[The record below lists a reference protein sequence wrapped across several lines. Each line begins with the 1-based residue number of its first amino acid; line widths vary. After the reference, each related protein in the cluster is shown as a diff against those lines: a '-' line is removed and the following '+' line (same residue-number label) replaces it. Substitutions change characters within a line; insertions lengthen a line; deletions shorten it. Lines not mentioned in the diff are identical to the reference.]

1 MNALRE
7 TMIYFGLQLFADGGA
22 GGDGTGAAG
31 SDAGSQGGQQPGTE
45 ANGQQSAPQ
54 EPTFEELIKG
64 KYKADYDARVQ
75 KTIQSRM
82 KGAKANE
89 ERLTKLEPL
98 MQMLGQRYNV
108 DAGDADALMAAMD
121 NDEQMWQAE
130 AMDKGMPVE
139 QLKHMRTMER
149 ENAMFRKQ
157 EELNKRDAAARETYM
172 KWATQAEAAKQKF
185 PGLDL
190 ESCLEDAQFV
200 SMLQS
205 GVDVESAYW
214 ARYHDDIM
222 QAGMEKA
229 TTEAQKKLSASVASG
244 SRRPTESGVGN
255 GPTVSQKIDVSNM
268 SRSEFTAYMD
278 RIMRGERISFG

>member
-1 MNALRE
+1 MNELLE

-54 EPTFEELIKG
+54 EPTFDELIKG

-75 KTIQSRM
+75 KTIQARM
-82 KGAKANE
+82 RGAKANE
-89 ERLTKLEPL
+89 ERLAKTEPL
-98 MQMLGQRYNV
+98 LQMLGQKYSVVPGDV
-108 DAGDADALMAAMD
+108 DGLMAALD

-130 AMDKGMPVE
+130 AADKGMSVE
-139 QLKHMRTMER
+139 NLKALRTAER
-149 ENAMFRKQ
+149 ENAMLKRQ
-157 EELNKRDAAARETYM
+157 QELNQREAAARETYT
-172 KWATQAEAAKQKF
+172 KWVAQAEQAKQKF

-255 GPTVSQKIDVSNM
+255 GPTVSQKVDVSNM

>member
-1 MNALRE
+1 MNALQE

-89 ERLTKLEPL
+89 ERLTRLEPL
-98 MQMLGQRYNV
+98 LQTLGQRYNV
-108 DAGDADALMAAMD
+108 DAGDVDALMLAMD
-121 NDEQMWQAE
+121 NDEQLWQAE
-130 AMDKGMPVE
+130 AIDKGMSVE

-149 ENAMFRKQ
+149 ENAMFRRQ
-157 EELNKRDAAARETYM
+157 DELNRRDAAARDTYM
-172 KWATQAEAAKQKF
+172 QWAAQAEAAKEKF

-190 ESCLEDAQFV
+190 PTLLENSQFV
-200 SMLQS
+200 GMLQS

-214 ARYHDDIM
+214 AMYHDDIM
-222 QAGMEKA
+222 QAGMAKA
-229 TTEAQKKLSASVASG
+229 TKAAEEKLAASVASG
-244 SRRPTESGVGN
+244 SRRPLESGN
-255 GPTVSQKIDVSNM
+255 GTNPAATTKVDVNKMSQA
-268 SRSEFTAYMD
+268 EFNAYMD
-278 RIMRGERISFG
+278 RIMRGERVSFG

>member
-1 MNALRE
+1 MNELLE

-31 SDAGSQGGQQPGTE
+31 SDAGSQGGQHPGTE

-54 EPTFEELIKG
+54 EPTFDELIKG

-75 KTIQSRM
+75 KTIQARM
-82 KGAKANE
+82 RGAKANE
-89 ERLTKLEPL
+89 ERLAKTEPL
-98 MQMLGQRYNV
+98 LQMLGQKYSV
-108 DAGDADALMAAMD
+108 DPGDVDGLMAALD

-130 AMDKGMPVE
+130 AADKGMSVE
-139 QLKHMRTMER
+139 NLKALRTAER
-149 ENAMFRKQ
+149 ENAMLKRQ
-157 EELNKRDAAARETYM
+157 QELNQREAAARETYT
-172 KWATQAEAAKQKF
+172 KWVAQAEQAKQKF

-190 ESCLEDAQFV
+190 ESCLEDSQFV

-255 GPTVSQKIDVSNM
+255 GPTVSQKVDVSNM

>member
-1 MNALRE
+1 MKVLEEIIRLK
-7 TMIYFGLQLFADGGA
+7 GLQLFAEGA
-22 GGDGTGAAG
+22 GAGTGEGG
-31 SDAGSQGGQQPGTE
+31 SDAGSQTGAQAAAAE
-45 ANGQQSAPQ
+45 APTA
-54 EPTFEELIKG
+54 EPTFDELIKG

-75 KTIQSRM
+75 KTIQARM
-82 KGAKANE
+82 RGAKANE
-89 ERLTKLEPL
+89 ERLAKTEPL
-98 MQMLGQRYNV
+98 LQMLGQKYSV
-108 DAGDADALMAAMD
+108 DAGDVDGLMAALD

-130 AMDKGMPVE
+130 AADKGMSVE
-139 QLKHMRTMER
+139 NLKVLRTAER
-149 ENAMFRKQ
+149 ENAMLKRQ
-157 EELNKRDAAARETYM
+157 QELNRREAAARETYT
-172 KWATQAEAAKQKF
+172 KWATQAEQAKQKF

-244 SRRPTESGVGN
+244 SRRPAESGVGN
-255 GPTVSQKIDVSNM
+255 GPTVSQKVDVSNM

>member
-1 MNALRE
+1 MNELLE

-45 ANGQQSAPQ
+45 ANGQQSEPQ
-54 EPTFEELIKG
+54 EPTFDELIKG

-75 KTIQSRM
+75 KTIQARM
-82 KGAKANE
+82 RGAKANE
-89 ERLTKLEPL
+89 ERLAKTEPL
-98 MQMLGQRYNV
+98 LQMLGQKYSV
-108 DAGDADALMAAMD
+108 DPGDVDGLMAALD

-130 AMDKGMPVE
+130 AADKGMSVE
-139 QLKHMRTMER
+139 NLKALRTAER
-149 ENAMFRKQ
+149 ENAMLKRQ
-157 EELNKRDAAARETYM
+157 QELNQREAAARETYT
-172 KWATQAEAAKQKF
+172 KWVAQAEQAKQKF

-255 GPTVSQKIDVSNM
+255 GPTVSQKVDVSNM

>member
-1 MNALRE
+1 MNELLE

-31 SDAGSQGGQQPGTE
+31 SDAGSQGSQQPGTE
-45 ANGQQSAPQ
+45 ANGQQSVPQ

-130 AMDKGMPVE
+130 AMDKGMSVE
-139 QLKHMRTMER
+139 QLKHIRTMER

-157 EELNKRDAAARETYM
+157 EELNKRDAAAMETYM
-172 KWATQAEAAKQKF
+172 KWATQAEQAKQKF

-255 GPTVSQKIDVSNM
+255 GPTVSQKVDVSNM

>member
-1 MNALRE
+1 MNELLE

-31 SDAGSQGGQQPGTE
+31 SDAGSQGGQHPGTE

-54 EPTFEELIKG
+54 EPTFDELIKG

-75 KTIQSRM
+75 KTIQARM
-82 KGAKANE
+82 RGAKANE
-89 ERLTKLEPL
+89 ERLAKTEPL
-98 MQMLGQRYNV
+98 LQMLGQKYSVVPGDV
-108 DAGDADALMAAMD
+108 DGLMAALD

-130 AMDKGMPVE
+130 AADKGMSVE
-139 QLKHMRTMER
+139 NLKALRTAER
-149 ENAMFRKQ
+149 ENAMLKRQ
-157 EELNKRDAAARETYM
+157 QELNQREAAARETYT
-172 KWATQAEAAKQKF
+172 KWVAQAEQAKQKF

-255 GPTVSQKIDVSNM
+255 GPTVSQKVDVSNM

>member
-31 SDAGSQGGQQPGTE
+31 SDAGSQG
-45 ANGQQSAPQ
+45 GQQSAPQ

-130 AMDKGMPVE
+130 AMDKGMSVE
-139 QLKHMRTMER
+139 QLKHIRTMER

-157 EELNKRDAAARETYM
+157 EELNKRDAAARETYTR
-172 KWATQAEAAKQKF
+172 WATQAEQAKQKF

>member
-1 MNALRE
+1 MKL
-7 TMIYFGLQLFADGGA
+7 FGKIIRLKELQLFAEGA
-22 GGDGTGAAG
+22 GAGTGEGG
-31 SDAGSQGGQQPGTE
+31 SDAGSQTGAQAAAAE
-45 ANGQQSAPQ
+45 APTA
-54 EPTFEELIKG
+54 EPTFDELIKG

-75 KTIQSRM
+75 KTIQARM
-82 KGAKANE
+82 RGAKANE
-89 ERLTKLEPL
+89 ERLAKTEPL
-98 MQMLGQRYNV
+98 LQMLGQKYSV
-108 DAGDADALMAAMD
+108 DPGDVDGLMAALD

-130 AMDKGMPVE
+130 AADKGMSVE
-139 QLKHMRTMER
+139 NLKTLRTIER
-149 ENAMFRKQ
+149 ENAMLKRQ
-157 EELNKRDAAARETYM
+157 QELNQREATARETYTR
-172 KWATQAEAAKQKF
+172 WATQAEQAKQKF

-255 GPTVSQKIDVSNM
+255 GPTVSQKVDVSNM

>member
-1 MNALRE
+1 MNALQE

-54 EPTFEELIKG
+54 EPTFDELIKG

-75 KTIQSRM
+75 KTIQNRM

-89 ERLTKLEPL
+89 ERLTRLEPL
-98 MQMLGQRYNV
+98 LQTLGQRYNV
-108 DAGDADALMAAMD
+108 DAGDVDALMLAMD
-121 NDEQMWQAE
+121 NDEQLWQAE
-130 AMDKGMPVE
+130 AIDKGMSVE

-149 ENAMFRKQ
+149 ENAMFRRQ
-157 EELNKRDAAARETYM
+157 DELNRRDAAARDTYM
-172 KWATQAEAAKQKF
+172 QWVAQAEAAKEKF

-190 ESCLEDAQFV
+190 PTLLENSQFV
-200 SMLQS
+200 GLLQS

-214 ARYHDDIM
+214 AMYHDDIM
-222 QAGMEKA
+222 QAGMAKA
-229 TTEAQKKLSASVASG
+229 TKAAEEKLAASVASG
-244 SRRPTESGVGN
+244 SRRPLESGN
-255 GPTVSQKIDVSNM
+255 GTNPAATTKVDVNKM
-268 SRSEFTAYMD
+268 SRAEFNAYMD
-278 RIMRGERISFG
+278 RIMRGERVSFG

>member
-1 MNALRE
+1 MNALQE

-89 ERLTKLEPL
+89 ERLTRLEPL
-98 MQMLGQRYNV
+98 LQTLGQRYNV
-108 DAGDADALMAAMD
+108 DAGDVDALMLAMD
-121 NDEQMWQAE
+121 NDEQLWQAE
-130 AMDKGMPVE
+130 AIDKGMSVE

-149 ENAMFRKQ
+149 ENAMFRRQ
-157 EELNKRDAAARETYM
+157 DELNRRDAAARDTYM
-172 KWATQAEAAKQKF
+172 QWVAQAEAAKEKF

-190 ESCLEDAQFV
+190 PTLLENSQFV
-200 SMLQS
+200 GLLQS

-214 ARYHDDIM
+214 AMYHDDIM
-222 QAGMEKA
+222 QAGMAKA
-229 TTEAQKKLSASVASG
+229 TKAAEEKLAASVASG
-244 SRRPTESGVGN
+244 SRRPLESGN
-255 GPTVSQKIDVSNM
+255 GTNPAATTKVDVNKMSQA
-268 SRSEFTAYMD
+268 EFNAYMD
-278 RIMRGERISFG
+278 RIMRGERVSFG

>member
-1 MNALRE
+1 MNELLE

-130 AMDKGMPVE
+130 AMDKGMSVE
-139 QLKHMRTMER
+139 QLKHIRTMER

-172 KWATQAEAAKQKF
+172 KWAAQAEAAKAKF
-185 PGLDL
+185 PELDL
-190 ESCLEDAQFV
+190 PALLENSQFV
-200 SMLQS
+200 GMLQS
-205 GVDVESAYW
+205 GVDVENAYW
-214 ARYHDDIM
+214 ALYHDDIM
-222 QAGMEKA
+222 QAGMVKA
-229 TTEAQKKLSASVASG
+229 TKAAEEKIAASVASG
-244 SRRPTESGVGN
+244 SRRPAESGNGGN
-255 GPTVSQKIDVSNM
+255 PAVTPKVDVNKM
-268 SRSEFTAYMD
+268 SRAEFNAYMD
-278 RIMRGERISFG
+278 RIMRGERVSFG

>member
-1 MNALRE
+1 MNELLE

-54 EPTFEELIKG
+54 EPTFDELIKG

-75 KTIQSRM
+75 KTIQARM
-82 KGAKANE
+82 RGAKANE
-89 ERLTKLEPL
+89 ERLAKTEPL
-98 MQMLGQRYNV
+98 LQMLGQKYSV
-108 DAGDADALMAAMD
+108 DPGDVDGLMAALD

-130 AMDKGMPVE
+130 AADKGMSVE
-139 QLKHMRTMER
+139 NLKALRTAER
-149 ENAMFRKQ
+149 ENAMLKRQ
-157 EELNKRDAAARETYM
+157 QELNQREAAARETYTR
-172 KWATQAEAAKQKF
+172 WATQAEQAKQKF

-190 ESCLEDAQFV
+190 ESCLEDPQFV

-255 GPTVSQKIDVSNM
+255 GPTVSQKVDVSNM

>member
-1 MNALRE
+1 MNELLE

-45 ANGQQSAPQ
+45 ANGQQSAQQ
-54 EPTFEELIKG
+54 EPTFDELIKG

-75 KTIQSRM
+75 KTIQARM
-82 KGAKANE
+82 RGAKANE
-89 ERLTKLEPL
+89 ERLAKTEPL
-98 MQMLGQRYNV
+98 LQMLGQKYSV
-108 DAGDADALMAAMD
+108 DPGDVDGLMAALD

-130 AMDKGMPVE
+130 AADKGMSVE
-139 QLKHMRTMER
+139 NLKALRTAER
-149 ENAMFRKQ
+149 ENAMLKRQ
-157 EELNKRDAAARETYM
+157 QELNQREAAARETYT
-172 KWATQAEAAKQKF
+172 KWVAQAEQAKQKF

-255 GPTVSQKIDVSNM
+255 GPTVSQKVDVSNM

>member
-1 MNALRE
+1 MNELLE

-31 SDAGSQGGQQPGTE
+31 SDAGSHGGQQPGTE

-54 EPTFEELIKG
+54 EPTFDELIKG

-75 KTIQSRM
+75 KTIQARM
-82 KGAKANE
+82 RGAKANE
-89 ERLTKLEPL
+89 ERLAKTEPL
-98 MQMLGQRYNV
+98 LQMLGQKYSV
-108 DAGDADALMAAMD
+108 DPGDVDGLMAALD

-130 AMDKGMPVE
+130 AADKGMSVE
-139 QLKHMRTMER
+139 NLKALRTAER
-149 ENAMFRKQ
+149 ENAMLKRQ
-157 EELNKRDAAARETYM
+157 QELNQREAAARETYT
-172 KWATQAEAAKQKF
+172 KWVAQAEQAKQKF

-255 GPTVSQKIDVSNM
+255 GPTVSQKVDVSNM

>member
-1 MNALRE
+1 MNELLE

-31 SDAGSQGGQQPGTE
+31 SDAGSQGGQQPETE

-54 EPTFEELIKG
+54 EPTFDELIKG
-64 KYKADYDARVQ
+64 KYKADYDARIQ
-75 KTIQSRM
+75 KTIQARM
-82 KGAKANE
+82 RGAKANE
-89 ERLTKLEPL
+89 ERLAKTEPL
-98 MQMLGQRYNV
+98 LQMLGQKYSV
-108 DAGDADALMAAMD
+108 DAGDVDGLMAALD

-130 AMDKGMPVE
+130 AADKGMSVE
-139 QLKHMRTMER
+139 NLKALRTAER
-149 ENAMFRKQ
+149 ENAMLKRQ
-157 EELNKRDAAARETYM
+157 QELNQREAAARETYTR
-172 KWATQAEAAKQKF
+172 WATQAEQAKQKF

-255 GPTVSQKIDVSNM
+255 GPTVSQKVDVSNM

>member
-1 MNALRE
+1 MNELLE

-54 EPTFEELIKG
+54 EPTFDELIKG

-75 KTIQSRM
+75 KTIQARM
-82 KGAKANE
+82 RGAKANE
-89 ERLTKLEPL
+89 ERLAKTEPL
-98 MQMLGQRYNV
+98 LQMLGQKYRV
-108 DAGDADALMAAMD
+108 DPGDVDGLMAALD

-130 AMDKGMPVE
+130 AADKGMSVE
-139 QLKHMRTMER
+139 NLKALRTAER
-149 ENAMFRKQ
+149 ENAMLKRQ
-157 EELNKRDAAARETYM
+157 QELNQREAAARETYT
-172 KWATQAEAAKQKF
+172 KWVAQAEQAKQKF

-255 GPTVSQKIDVSNM
+255 GPTVIQKVDVSNM

>member
-1 MNALRE
+1 MNALQE

-89 ERLTKLEPL
+89 ERLTRLEPL
-98 MQMLGQRYNV
+98 LQTLGQRYNV
-108 DAGDADALMAAMD
+108 DAGDVDALMLAMD
-121 NDEQMWQAE
+121 NDEQLWQAE
-130 AMDKGMPVE
+130 AIDKGMSVE

-149 ENAMFRKQ
+149 ENAMFRRQ
-157 EELNKRDAAARETYM
+157 DELNRRDAAARDTYM
-172 KWATQAEAAKQKF
+172 QWAAQAEAAKEKF

-190 ESCLEDAQFV
+190 PTLLENSQFV
-200 SMLQS
+200 GLLQS

-214 ARYHDDIM
+214 AMYHDDIM
-222 QAGMEKA
+222 QAGMAKA
-229 TTEAQKKLSASVASG
+229 TKAAEEKLAASVASG
-244 SRRPTESGVGN
+244 SRRPLESGN
-255 GPTVSQKIDVSNM
+255 GTNPAATTKVDVNKM
-268 SRSEFTAYMD
+268 SRAEFNAYMD
-278 RIMRGERISFG
+278 RIMRGERVSFG

>member
-1 MNALRE
+1 MNELLE

-54 EPTFEELIKG
+54 EPTFDELIKG

-75 KTIQSRM
+75 KTIQARM
-82 KGAKANE
+82 RGAKANE
-89 ERLTKLEPL
+89 ERLAKTEPL
-98 MQMLGQRYNV
+98 LQMLGQKYSV
-108 DAGDADALMAAMD
+108 DPGDVDGLMAALD

-130 AMDKGMPVE
+130 AADKGMSVE
-139 QLKHMRTMER
+139 NLKALRTAER
-149 ENAMFRKQ
+149 ENAMLKRQ
-157 EELNKRDAAARETYM
+157 QELNQREAAARETYT
-172 KWATQAEAAKQKF
+172 KWVAQAEQAKQKF

-244 SRRPTESGVGN
+244 SRSPTESGVGH
-255 GPTVSQKIDVSNM
+255 GPTVSQKVDVSNM

>member
-1 MNALRE
+1 MNELLE

-54 EPTFEELIKG
+54 EPTFDELIKG

-75 KTIQSRM
+75 KTIQARM
-82 KGAKANE
+82 RGAKANE
-89 ERLTKLEPL
+89 ERLAKTEPL
-98 MQMLGQRYNV
+98 LQMLGQKYSV
-108 DAGDADALMAAMD
+108 DPGDVDGLMAAMD

-130 AMDKGMPVE
+130 AADKGMSVE
-139 QLKHMRTMER
+139 NLKALRTAER
-149 ENAMFRKQ
+149 ENAMLKRQ
-157 EELNKRDAAARETYM
+157 QELNQREAAARETYT
-172 KWATQAEAAKQKF
+172 KWVAQAEQAKQKF

-255 GPTVSQKIDVSNM
+255 GPTVSQKVDVSNM

>member
-1 MNALRE
+1 ME
-7 TMIYFGLQLFADGGA
+7 KTQVTMIYFGLQLFADGGA
-22 GGDGTGAAG
+22 GGDGTGATG

-89 ERLTKLEPL
+89 ERLAKLEPL

-108 DAGDADALMAAMD
+108 DAGDAEALMAAMD

-130 AMDKGMPVE
+130 AMDKGMSVE

-172 KWATQAEAAKQKF
+172 KWATQAEAAKEKF
-185 PGLDL
+185 PDLDL
-190 ESCLEDAQFV
+190 PTLLENSQFV
-200 SMLQS
+200 EALQNGWS
-205 GVDVESAYW
+205 VESAYW
-214 ARYHDDIM
+214 LLYHDDIM
-222 QAGMEKA
+222 QAGMAKA
-229 TTEAQKKLSASVASG
+229 TKAAEEKLAASVASG
-244 SRRPTESGVGN
+244 SRRPAESGSGVN
-255 GPTVSQKIDVSNM
+255 PAVTPKVDVNKM
-268 SRSEFTAYMD
+268 SRAEFNAYMD
-278 RIMRGERISFG
+278 RIMRGERVSFG